1 MEDKFRYN
9 LPTAK
14 VEYVNTQFETNVKE
28 ADLKQQIL
36 TENLVPDNLEQVKKL
51 DDFVRDIL
59 KDKIKQKDLNMDSAF
74 EKNQL
79 KNGCVTEP
87 LSKLWML
94 VEKAR
99 RSKEKQILINLD
111 IIRAYIEQTVL
122 LLGQISNYIAYF
134 RRYNILAALNCPVQ
148 QSKEMLRQE
157 ADLLQP
163 HDRNLFRKTFR
174 EHLVAPAKYK
184 KHTIEI
190 FAEKGKKKQKF
201 FWNGPSEAPR
211 RSSGGQHSKFFLE
224 KRYAKSRKKYLT
236 ETIAQQLVEA
246 VDSNVKINTKETFF
260 SMMFPPIV
268 PVEDLRMFIHG

>member
-1 MEDKFRYN
+1 M
-9 LPTAK
+9 

-122 LLGQISNYIAYF
+122 
-134 RRYNILAALNCPVQ
+134 
-148 QSKEMLRQE
+148 
-157 ADLLQP
+157 
-163 HDRNLFRKTFR
+163 
-174 EHLVAPAKYK
+174 
-184 KHTIEI
+184 
-190 FAEKGKKKQKF
+190 
-201 FWNGPSEAPR
+201 
-211 RSSGGQHSKFFLE
+211 
-224 KRYAKSRKKYLT
+224 
-236 ETIAQQLVEA
+236 
-246 VDSNVKINTKETFF
+246 
-260 SMMFPPIV
+260 
-268 PVEDLRMFIHG
+268 